1 MAKSNSDLPGA
12 QFVPNT
18 ARICGHSRL
27 ITQHFPLQITKPPG
41 QSLFG
46 FVLSWS
52 CEFALVKGPFAMPL
66 CFCVTARRS
75 RAITRAIGFWRHQLA
90 P

>member
-1 MAKSNSDLPGA
+1 MAKSNSDLPRA

-46 FVLSWS
+46 FVFQAGHASSILVTRSKAM
-52 CEFALVKGPFAMPL
+52 ALVKDPFAMPL
-66 CFCVTARRS
+66 AS
-75 RAITRAIGFWRHQLA
+75 A
-90 P
+90 